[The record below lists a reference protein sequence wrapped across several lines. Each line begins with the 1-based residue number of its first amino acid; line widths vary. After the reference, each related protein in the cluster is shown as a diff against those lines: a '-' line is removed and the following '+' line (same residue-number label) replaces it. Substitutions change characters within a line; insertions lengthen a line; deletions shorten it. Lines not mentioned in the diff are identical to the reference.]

1 MINTVSLK
9 KQKVG
14 NEFKVFKKI
23 KSRYYVKEWQ
33 MYFDT
38 KEEMDEFLAI
48 MAEAENDIK
57 YGRVAPIE
65 EMWDYFR
72 NVLGADI

>member
-9 KQKVG
+9 KQKIG

-38 KEEMDEFLAI
+38 KEEMDEFSAI
-48 MAEAENDIK
+48 MAQAEDDIK
-57 YGRVAPIE
+57 YGRVTTME
-65 EMWDYFR
+65 EMVSYFR
-72 NVLGADI
+72 QELRWNI